1 MYWMMSTSKQQ
12 FAVPDD
18 LESPQAKLVYLALR
32 QTDAATA
39 SELQHRLD
47 LSKLTLFPLLASLVA
62 NDYVQRTENG
72 YSCQ

>member
-1 MYWMMSTSKQQ
+1 MSTSKQQ

-32 QTDAATA
+32 QTDEATA
-39 SELQHRLD
+39 SELQHRLN

-62 NDYVQRTENG
+62 NDYVQRTGNG